1 MKRILLA
8 SVAALGL
15 AGTAS
20 AADLAVR
27 APVPVPLFSWTG
39 CYLGINGGWI
49 GGNDDYATSRRI
61 LYGFGDPDAAQPAD
75 VALLSVLTAA
85 ISPAEPLAV
94 SSAANIRRAG
104 SSSAASG
111 MPTGAP

>member
-49 GGNDDYATSRRI
+49 GSNNDYSTSRRV
-61 LYGFGDPDAAQPAD
+61 LFPGLDPATLWPT
-75 VALLSVLTAA
+75 LSL
-85 ISPAEPLAV
+85 
-94 SSAANIRRAG
+94 
-104 SSSAASG
+104 
-111 MPTGAP
+111 